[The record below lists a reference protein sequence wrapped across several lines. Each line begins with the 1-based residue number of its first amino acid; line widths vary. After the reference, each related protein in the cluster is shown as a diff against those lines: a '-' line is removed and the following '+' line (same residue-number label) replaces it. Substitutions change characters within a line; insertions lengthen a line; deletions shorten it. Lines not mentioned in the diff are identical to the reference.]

1 MAEKETV
8 KPAKPPI
15 VDLSGEEGWK
25 AFMEIL
31 RDEADDYDPKKEAR
45 KARRLLKKEGIIE

>member
-8 KPAKPPI
+8 KPAKPPS

-31 RDEADDYDPKKEAR
+31 RDEADAYDPKKEAR